1 TERGFRL
8 LVSPVGLLFAAVDAM
23 ASAASTLAASG
34 SLGAVRSG
42 RFDDFADLVG
52 LPDHQKTEER
62 YR

>member
-1 TERGFRL
+1 
-8 LVSPVGLLFAAVDAM
+8 VGLLFAAVDAM